1 MLTPHSCFF
10 RNHRRRDTFTSS
22 IYCFRQRLARKRK
35 PLWKTEKPGAGSQ
48 PGWRSVLGS
57 LVGGSPGPVFCRGWR
72 RPWGQRS
79 WDVVAL
85 RPPALVTSLSS
96 ATPARGRA
104 AGPACTGVPERG
116 RTGCAGW
123 GRRVLGGGI
132 LGCPVVLGNAFSSS
146 RSAGRQVSLVPLGSS
161 GSCWVLLPAWCFL
174 PLVDEC
180 QKRLPE

>member
-1 MLTPHSCFF
+1 MVAYFLVFFCFPMLTPHSCFF

-22 IYCFRQRLARKRK
+22 TYCFRQRLARKRK

-85 RPPALVTSLSS
+85 RPPALD
-96 ATPARGRA
+96 
-104 AGPACTGVPERG
+104 
-116 RTGCAGW
+116 
-123 GRRVLGGGI
+123 GI
-132 LGCPVVLGNAFSSS
+132 LRQQMRCILWQLIAPCTREKPRNDIFEGYISPLWKSPSS
-146 RSAGRQVSLVPLGSS
+146 
-161 GSCWVLLPAWCFL
+161 F
-174 PLVDEC
+174 
-180 QKRLPE
+180 QKH